1 MQRHS
6 YKLRQRGT
14 SSRLSEE
21 RLRLLN
27 AVGFIWDVE
36 RGSNVNQLQRVSVMG
51 FSADRKKKEGD
62 GASSGAAG
70 TTTGSAGE
78 DKNSTSMKTVDN
90 SRTRTTQVT
99 HSGGGG
105 GERMLQRHHHQD
117 HYFQPREQQQNAAQR
132 PNFATLVGQT
142 SRPTAETTTSAR
154 TRMGD
159 GSGTQSAANF
169 QSNHQQL
176 LSSLAQQLST
186 QRSPCDGGGCGE
198 DASAASPNNPA
209 LTSLQAL
216 QLAQAALNPNA
227 AGSAANLVPAQVV
240 DFSQLLASLTV
251 PQTTSTNSTQS
262 SMDRRIIAALTN
274 AAATATPQQL
284 QQQQQQQQQFL
295 LIPVQHNAN
304 VGTNPLATLLGRSFA
319 SPQMQPQPPNLDLA
333 ALVAQLLSA
342 ITTAPTRSVA
352 SGSIAS
358 SNNPVNTFPFATTPF
373 RRMTLT
379 TNDPV
384 IANSQQDTA
393 AAAAAAAAMPPPAQQ
408 QNTMDAAWAAALRM
422 ISDSNSNQHVSTA
435 AAAVAAAGNHTGQN
449 PLVAVQTVGSV
460 LSSAARDASAINTN
474 DTTLSQWNSRNAI
487 QQQQQTT
494 TTATAADG
502 GCGDCAG
509 GGGGSV
515 PAQPPAGAQQELP
528 RRSLSSSSL
537 SSSSPS
543 SE

>member
-284 QQQQQQQQQFL
+284 QQQQHQPFYVVSEMNV
-295 LIPVQHNAN
+295 LIGVVVLVSAGWWWMPIMSEVKQHQWNFN
-304 VGTNPLATLLGRSFA
+304 GQWENFYTNYD
-319 SPQMQPQPPNLDLA
+319 NL
-333 ALVAQLLSA
+333 
-342 ITTAPTRSVA
+342 
-352 SGSIAS
+352 
-358 SNNPVNTFPFATTPF
+358 
-373 RRMTLT
+373 
-379 TNDPV
+379 
-384 IANSQQDTA
+384 
-393 AAAAAAAAMPPPAQQ
+393 
-408 QNTMDAAWAAALRM
+408 
-422 ISDSNSNQHVSTA
+422 
-435 AAAVAAAGNHTGQN
+435 AVA
-449 PLVAVQTVGSV
+449 VAVELSV
-460 LSSAARDASAINTN
+460 QAQVLVVLGTMVHRSER
-474 DTTLSQWNSRNAI
+474 TLWLLF
-487 QQQQQTT
+487 
-494 TTATAADG
+494 
-502 GCGDCAG
+502 
-509 GGGGSV
+509 V
-515 PAQPPAGAQQELP
+515 L
-528 RRSLSSSSL
+528 
-537 SSSSPS
+537 
-543 SE
+543 